1 MTTVHTYLDERA
13 AKLSVTYF
21 DCSDY
26 IAALLEKY
34 KTTLTVG
41 FPRVGDT
48 QEQVIANFE
57 NDVRK
62 HCIRDITD
70 RAS

>member
-1 MTTVHTYLDERA
+1 MTTVHAYLDESA

-34 KTTLTVG
+34 KRTLIGG

-48 QEQVIANFE
+48 PEKVMANFE

>member
-1 MTTVHTYLDERA
+1 MTTVHTYLDEHA

-26 IAALLEKY
+26 IAELLEKY
-34 KTTLTVG
+34 KNTLTVG
-41 FPRVGDT
+41 YPHVGDT
-48 QEQVIANFE
+48 PEQVIANFE

-62 HCIRDITD
+62 HCIRDIAH